1 MGDRSLFKRSFAS
14 RSARSGFTI
23 VEVLTVISVFGI
35 LVTAIFSIFNMGLS
49 AFHKT
54 TTKNELLQEAQITNV
69 KLSAD
74 LERSTLSSLS
84 CDASDPEQGIAAF
97 LTALDDDEKFIT
109 DNRGRPVWQ
118 KYLVYYLDDST
129 NEMYRREVP
138 VLPTAPQRTVP
149 TPIEFYNG
157 GGGPATLLSYRNGG
171 RAISRFI
178 QKFEPDEL
186 PAPVSQ
192 LTWRLTLERERYG
205 SERPESLTT
214 NVAIRLRN

>member
-14 RSARSGFTI
+14 RPARSGFTI
-23 VEVLTVISVFGI
+23 VEVLTVVSVFGI

-54 TTKNELLQEAQITNV
+54 TIKNELLQEAQITNV

-74 LERSTLSSLS
+74 LERSSLSSLS
-84 CDASDPEQGIAAF
+84 ADATDPEQGVAAF
-97 LTALDDDEKFIT
+97 LSPLDDDANFVT

-118 KYLVYYLDDST
+118 KYLVYYLDDT
-129 NEMYRREVP
+129 TREMYRREVP
-138 VLPTAPQRTVP
+138 LLAGSPQRTVP
-149 TPIEFYNG
+149 TPIEFFND

-171 RAISRFI
+171 RAISRFVLN
-178 QKFEPDEL
+178 FEPDIL

-192 LTWRLTLERERYG
+192 LNWRLTLERERYG
-205 SERPESLTT
+205 SKRPESLTT